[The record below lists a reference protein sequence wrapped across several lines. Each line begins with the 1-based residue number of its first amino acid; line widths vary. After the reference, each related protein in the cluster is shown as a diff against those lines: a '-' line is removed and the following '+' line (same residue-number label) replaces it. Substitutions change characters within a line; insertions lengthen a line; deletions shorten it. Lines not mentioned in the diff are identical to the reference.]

1 MFAWL
6 FPQIRKELTAMASQ
20 LEELRAEV
28 ANLKQAVRD
37 EKAQVDGRFA
47 ELETKIEDLLT
58 QPPAEIDLSDVLT
71 DLRSIRADV
80 ANFYEPAPVVE
91 PQPTEPEIEPEAEV
105 PVDGEFDE
113 EEFDDVP
120 TVIIAPVEPE
130 A

>member
-1 MFAWL
+1 
-6 FPQIRKELTAMASQ
+6 MASQ
-20 LEELRAEV
+20 LDELRAEV

-37 EKAQVDGRFA
+37 EKVQVDGRFA

-58 QPPAEIDLSDVLT
+58 QPPAEMDLTDVLT

-91 PQPTEPEIEPEAEV
+91 PEPTKPETEPEAEPEAEV
-105 PVDGEFDE
+105 IPVYGEGEFDDKSQWATTLG
-113 EEFDDVP
+113 DDVP
-120 TVIIAPVEPE
+120 TVIVPSVESDE

>member
-1 MFAWL
+1 
-6 FPQIRKELTAMASQ
+6 MASQ